1 MYRDFRSYFEATGPN
16 YFNVFCKILLQSIF
30 LAKIISWSPKRAQ
43 KQWKPK
49 NIHRELGNSRYQT
62 DRNINRTPLAILA
75 RQNYKVASLGNNQLL
90 NEFGQKYC
98 FFFVKLTSNFQK
110 LCFPTVRSRSTP
122 SKPTFVP
129 KRINT
134 RITVNRTMH
143 EYE

>member
-1 MYRDFRSYFEATGPN
+1 MIAKTGPKT
-16 YFNVFCKILLQSIF
+16 VETEKH
-30 LAKIISWSPKRAQ
+30 SPRVSLNDVNCSLVATSL
-43 KQWKPK
+43 
-49 NIHRELGNSRYQT
+49 LGNSRYQT

-75 RQNYKVASLGNNQLL
+75 RQNYKVPSLGNNQLL
-90 NEFGQKYC
+90 NEFGQKYG

-122 SKPTFVP
+122 IKPTFVP